1 MSEKKY
7 WVKSVKSTSGLIGHC
22 IDKVV
27 VQSTKP
33 ILRKARGRSQD
44 GAVSK
49 AIQFPFKLTSA
60 HKRPCNMIHGAELR
74 NVTDMAD

>member
-33 ILRKARGRSQD
+33 ILRKARRSQD

-49 AIQFPFKLTSA
+49 AIQFPL
-60 HKRPCNMIHGAELR
+60 
-74 NVTDMAD
+74 